1 MQSSRTITEQFEELI
16 RKAKTLNKTHPV
28 LPDHGDAKHNKLI
41 SAEPEISML
50 QKRYDM
56 CVVQK
61 NAIKDLIKLHKEELE
76 LLESA
81 LRTIE
86 SEERNIA
93 AIILRETQED
103 DSFARTTSVE
113 MVERDN
119 DSVSVRP
126 IAASTQLSA
135 APTFENLDSN
145 GPEYSSDSYSYK
157 QESDTEEAKSP
168 SDDYSEQEND
178 PLDNASRKP
187 SSERRV
193 RFSMEDLGTHSD
205 RTLNPSPVYNKN
217 TARPTNSFKGTISI
231 PQRYNYIR
239 NRNSSLMK
247 EISIKKILDGNRK
260 PDMEDNDQDQRA
272 LVRKLHTLYSSRR

>member
-16 RKAKTLNKTHPV
+16 KKAKTLNKTHPV
-28 LPDHGDAKHNKLI
+28 LPDHGDTKHNKLI
-41 SAEPEISML
+41 SAEPELSML

-93 AIILRETQED
+93 AIILRESQED

-119 DSVSVRP
+119 DSVSVHP

-145 GPEYSSDSYSYK
+145 DPEYSSDSYSYK
-157 QESDTEEAKSP
+157 QESDIEEAKHP
-168 SDDYSEQEND
+168 LDDYSEQENY
-178 PLDNASRKP
+178 PLDNASRKS

-193 RFSMEDLGTHSD
+193 RFSMEDFGAHSD
-205 RTLNPSPVYNKN
+205 RTLNPSPSYNKN
-217 TARPTNSFKGTISI
+217 TARPTNSFRGTISI
-231 PQRYNYIR
+231 PKRYNYIR